1 MGGAG
6 QGVAGSPVKESS
18 YLHRETSIDE
28 VEQEKRNA
36 ADAAQKVMKEQNAQT
51 GQEAVSPPAQ
61 VEGMPIRKP

>member
-28 VEQEKRNA
+28 VEQEKR
-36 ADAAQKVMKEQNAQT
+36 DAANKVMKEQNAQT
-51 GQEAVSPPAQ
+51 GQEAISPPAQ

>member
-28 VEQEKRNA
+28 VEQERR
-36 ADAAQKVMKEQNAQT
+36 DAAEKLLQEQNAQT
-51 GQEAVSPPAQ
+51 GGAEAISPPAPT
-61 VEGMPIRKP
+61 EGMPIRKP

>member
-51 GQEAVSPPAQ
+51 GQEAISPPAQ